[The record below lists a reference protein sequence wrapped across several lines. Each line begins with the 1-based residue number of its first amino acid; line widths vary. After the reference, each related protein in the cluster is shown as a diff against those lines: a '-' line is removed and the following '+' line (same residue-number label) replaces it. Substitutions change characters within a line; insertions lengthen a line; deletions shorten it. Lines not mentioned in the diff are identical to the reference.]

1 MHHIPQDSWARL
13 TVRLVS
19 PTCPEFVGPHW
30 LALLYHCTI
39 FIVICKGV
47 SLVFFES
54 FFGMVFAVVN
64 RRKLFAG
71 KDLRLAGPAPPTLS
85 RWYIRTYVVKRKKE
99 NFVIIE

>member
-1 MHHIPQDSWARL
+1 MHHAPQGSWARL

-19 PTCPEFVGPHW
+19 LFHYT
-30 LALLYHCTI
+30 L
-39 FIVICKGV
+39 FIVKIKGV

-85 RWYIRTYVVKRKKE
+85 RCGVRG
-99 NFVIIE
+99 

>member
-1 MHHIPQDSWARL
+1 MHHVPQDSWGQTYRVTCL
-13 TVRLVS
+13 TL
-19 PTCPEFVGPHW
+19 P
-30 LALLYHCTI
+30 LYNI
-39 FIVICKGV
+39 YRQNQGV
-47 SLVFFES
+47 ALVFFES

-85 RWYIRTYVVKRKKE
+85 RWYIRTYVVNRKKE